1 MDFDYC
7 PYCDHEI
14 EVYDVFEISDVT
26 GNENAELIECPNCGK
41 MLRADLELR
50 TSMTLYSEEDYLDD
64 CTRLQNSYKE
74 ELKTDYG
81 KDNNNFYEYRIKQL
95 TDEIKQV
102 HENIKYN
109 NEVLGDFNDL

>member
-1 MDFDYC
+1 MEFDYC

-14 EVYDVFEISDVT
+14 EVTDVFEISEVN

-41 MLRADLELR
+41 MIRADLEPR
-50 TSMTLYSEEDYLDD
+50 ISMTLYSEEDYLDD
-64 CTRLQNSYKE
+64 CIRLKNSYKE

-81 KDNNNFYEYRIKQL
+81 KDNKEFYEYRLKQII
-95 TDEIKQV
+95 DEIKQV
-102 HENIKYN
+102 NENIKYN